1 MYSAEQQQYE
11 KERAR
16 IDYQILKKFNY
27 HKICLC
33 SLSLKKM
40 KKKEMN

>member
-11 KERAR
+11 IERAR
-16 IDYQILKKFNY
+16 IDFQILKKYNY

-33 SLSLKKM
+33 SLSQK
-40 KKKEMN
+40 